1 MVVSVALIVG
11 ENKAGKTVT
20 AAPTV
25 QKKRKLAPDSPDKPR
40 WNDMDFVV
48 SPEEYSKATAPTQNV
63 LPPNFMQ
70 RLGMTPLRLP
80 DITEYSYQPSE
91 PEKKA
96 TDLET
101 MTKGLKYAATGSTKN
116 MNPAFAGALAQV
128 NAAMKASGLGTFK
141 VVSGYRTFEQQADL
155 YQKWLRGEGNLAAKP
170 TGKSSHEVGNAVDIN
185 WSQLNAKQQ
194 AWLRENLPKYGIQP
208 PSWSFHY
215 NTEPWHWQ
223 WYGEGGY

>member
-1 MVVSVALIVG
+1 
-11 ENKAGKTVT
+11 
-20 AAPTV
+20 
-25 QKKRKLAPDSPDKPR
+25 
-40 WNDMDFVV
+40 MDFVV
-48 SPEEYSKATAPTQNV
+48 TPDEYSQATAAPNV

-70 RLGMTPLRLP
+70 RLGMTPLKLP
-80 DITEYSYQPSE
+80 DITEYSYQPVA
-91 PEKKA
+91 PDRA
-96 TDLET
+96 TSLEA
-101 MTKGLKYAATGSTKN
+101 MTKGLQYSSSGSTKG
-116 MNPAFAGALAQV
+116 MNPAFSGALAQV
-128 NAAMKASGLGTFK
+128 NAAMKAAGLGTFK

-185 WSQLNAKQQ
+185 WSQLNSRQQ